1 LSRAAVLPIEKGGSW
16 RQDAPGHGRN
26 YLGNNFAGHVG
37 TAKPCSS
44 YLWSRT
50 VAVTTRPAKQR
61 KRSMAMRFMVI
72 VKADNNSEAG
82 IMPST
87 ELLTA
92 MGKFNEEMV
101 KAGVMLAG
109 EGLHP
114 TSKGARIKYS
124 GKERTV
130 TNGPFNAT
138 GDLVSGF
145 WLIQTKSREEAIEWM
160 KRAPFDAGSEIE
172 IRQVFD
178 AEDFG
183 EALTPEL
190 REQEGRL
197 RSRAAKK

>member
-1 LSRAAVLPIEKGGSW
+1 MNANR
-16 RQDAPGHGRN
+16 
-26 YLGNNFAGHVG
+26 
-37 TAKPCSS
+37 SS
-44 YLWSRT
+44 
-50 VAVTTRPAKQR
+50 
-61 KRSMAMRFMVI
+61 AMRFMVI
-72 VKADNNSEAG
+72 VKADKNSEAG
-82 IMPST
+82 VMPNT

-114 TSKGARIKYS
+114 SSKGARIKYS
-124 GKERTV
+124 GRERTV
-130 TNGPFNAT
+130 TSGPFSAT

-145 WLIQTKSREEAIEWM
+145 WLIQVKSRDEAIEWM
-160 KRAPFDAGSEIE
+160 KRAPFDGGAEIE

-190 REQEGRL
+190 RERETRL
-197 RSRAAKK
+197 RAGTARN

>member
-1 LSRAAVLPIEKGGSW
+1 LSAPQKPVRLYCEPWLATSLMGGIETEH
-16 RQDAPGHGRN
+16 D
-26 YLGNNFAGHVG
+26 
-37 TAKPCSS
+37 
-44 YLWSRT
+44 
-50 VAVTTRPAKQR
+50 
-61 KRSMAMRFMVI
+61 MRFMVI
-72 VKADNNSEAG
+72 VKGDKNSEAG
-82 IMPST
+82 VMPST
-87 ELLTA
+87 ELLTG

-124 GKERTV
+124 GKEPSV
-130 TNGPFNAT
+130 SHGPFTLT

-145 WLIQTKSREEAIEWM
+145 WLIQVKSRDEAIQWM
-160 KRAPFDAGSEIE
+160 KRAPFDGGAEIE

-190 REQEGRL
+190 REQEARL
-197 RSRAAKK
+197 RAGG